1 MTSRT
6 AWHERASRH
15 EGRRGFSFCEAGGE
29 TGDETKRFT
38 LRVGVSR
45 YAPFSLAQIER
56 HEHFRTRND
65 AMGIRYGRGMTGRTA
80 GRAAGRETGRRER
93 RLGDKRDGKQDGTKI
108 AYPNDGDNAY
118 KLRFD

>member
-1 MTSRT
+1 M
-6 AWHERASRH
+6 AWQSEQALGSSV
-15 EGRRGFSFCEAGGE
+15 FSFCDTVGE

-80 GRAAGRETGRRER
+80 GWEAGREAGRR
-93 RLGDKRDGKQDGTKI
+93 GDGETSRTEDGTEI
-108 AYPNDGDNAY
+108 AYPSDGKNVY
-118 KLRFD
+118 EFRFD